1 MPPLFIRFNSIH
13 TQVIF
18 IHTHIISCS
27 HRGHPYLLVRQPY
40 SHACYPIYVQATLIP
55 TDVNLIFTAK
65 SPLFRR
71 KSPVSPRFSLLCHS
85 IHTTVTLSTRLVSSR
100 FYFETPLTSLY
111 NKEKGNR
118 KRKKDK
124 CFFFSF
130 QTLSLSSEATPPY
143 NSCEHWRWED
153 DEGDKG
159 LCGDKWVASSP
170 PGLSSFITEN
180 ISNL

>member
-40 SHACYPIYVQATLIP
+40 SHACYPIYVQATLIH

-85 IHTTVTLSTRLVSSR
+85 IHTTVTLSTRLVSGRS
-100 FYFETPLTSLY
+100 YFETPLTSLY

-143 NSCEHWRWED
+143 N
-153 DEGDKG
+153 
-159 LCGDKWVASSP
+159 
-170 PGLSSFITEN
+170 
-180 ISNL
+180 